1 MKQGM
6 LKRLDALEAR
16 QVTALRLED
25 QRSERQAAIHDAMV
39 IGNAL
44 RLGGNAREELDVA
57 DASLNPGRRAELT
70 KRLDLARSIASA
82 LEKYSPRRE
91 TPTNARTIIPGTLD
105 ALLAAVI

>member
-1 MKQGM
+1 MKA
-6 LKRLDALEAR
+6 LPEKWLERLEAASAPHHDEKLPAGKLGR
-16 QVTALRLED
+16 ILNAQRL
-25 QRSERQAAIHDAMV
+25 
-39 IGNAL
+39 GFAL

-91 TPTNARTIIPGTLD
+91 TPPSARVIIPGSLD